1 MQKLV
6 DSLDADFEEGDKSEE
21 DKKPTS
27 VGLKSAFSKTD
38 SSDSTKADA
47 EDLVETEAKEEE
59 VTAEGEEGK
68 TSSEPNESK
77 TKLDGRG
84 ADDGDKKEK
93 EKQTAR
99 TDYEMLDELT
109 SFLYLDEDPQ
119 PILCGYFFKIM
130 EQLLLKQK
138 N

>member
-1 MQKLV
+1 VQKLV